1 MENLIQMCREKQGR
15 LERDFWWLC
24 RNPIVFRGL
33 TPIQTSGHFS
43 VSVNSVKLHWMRDQN
58 TSWVLF
64 TCTYVFSRQEY
75 TGVDSLPLL
84 QGIFPTQES
93 NQGLLHCRWVLYQM
107 SYQGR
112 PPYWARYPIGS
123 FAWYLLPVHLTTY
136 NDTYWDMSRRQQGCR
151 RRGDLVFPLCFLFL
165 WTSPKCFSTLRAVLS
180 WSSSWIQLAFFSNTW
195 RASFIKSHPSLRL

>member
-1 MENLIQMCREKQGR
+1 MKKIEGVPHWARCLTLWDPMDCIVHGLLQARIMEWVTFPFSGDLP
-15 LERDFWWLC
+15 
-24 RNPIVFRGL
+24 NPGIEPRSSSL
-33 TPIQTSGHFS
+33 QA
-43 VSVNSVKLHWMRDQN
+43 
-58 TSWVLF
+58 
-64 TCTYVFSRQEY
+64 
-75 TGVDSLPLL
+75 DSLLAEPGKPKNVGVASLSLL

-195 RASFIKSHPSLRL
+195 RASFIKSHLSLRL